1 MSLVLVSF
9 LILLGLTGDPVAVG
23 FIGCS
28 AVSIFLGV
36 LLLCFVLGSML
47 SFGLLI
53 LKQKI
58 FTRFR

>member
-9 LILLGLTGDPVAVG
+9 LILLGLTGDPVAEG

-36 LLLCFVLGSML
+36 LLLYLGLGSIL
-47 SFGLLI
+47 SLGLLI

-58 FTRFR
+58 NTI

>member
-36 LLLCFVLGSML
+36 LLLYLGLGSIL
-47 SFGLLI
+47 SLGLLI

-58 FTRFR
+58 NTI